1 MLKEWNRVQ
10 WKIKLPHFIILQTM
24 KASRSWCV
32 ENYYAVYIK
41 YKEESIH
48 YTNLRLKPGFSA
60 LTLDNQVQHE
70 IKPHKM

>member
-1 MLKEWNRVQ
+1 
-10 WKIKLPHFIILQTM
+10 M